1 MPILIKPLRHKKRS
15 KLKKNANKTKN
26 ASDIENYKKQR
37 DDVVQLN
44 NKAKLQTS
52 AILIHC
58 DQLHINRTI
67 LYVA

>member
-1 MPILIKPLRHKKRS
+1 MKRS

-26 ASDIENYKKQR
+26 ASDIKNYKKQR

-52 AILIHC
+52 AILI
-58 DQLHINRTI
+58 QAEKVNLFG
-67 LYVA
+67 